1 MELEQVLIHL
11 AEGTRQALRANAT
24 EVCLLDG
31 EDACLQVVAV
41 SGLPPALQQQE
52 SIPVEC
58 SRMDTEALSG
68 QPVIITDARDDP
80 RATSVP
86 EDYCSVMCVPLVNT
100 EEPIGTLRL
109 YAAEPHFFNADDIS
123 RLMPLA
129 DLGAAAIAA
138 TRMAEELE
146 ALDADTNR
154 FIHVATHEL
163 RSPVTAALS
172 LVRGVLRG
180 YAGELTERQI
190 DVLERVGLR
199 LDFLAKLV
207 DDLLDLAAGRAAESV
222 EEGEPILLNAAVSRV
237 LLLLEPQADEKGV
250 EMTLEPCPARL
261 VVWGTEEGLHR
272 VFVNLV
278 GNAIKYTPSGGTVTI
293 TVQQVD
299 EQAQV
304 SVVDTGIGI
313 PQEALPYLFD
323 AFYRAPNAK
332 KIDEVGSG
340 LGLTIARDIVEHYGG
355 GIEVESTVGQGTTFT
370 VMLPIHRLL
379 EAAC

>member
-1 MELEQVLIHL
+1 MELNQVLIHL

-24 EVCLLDG
+24 EVCLLDSEG
-31 EDACLQVVAV
+31 TCLQVAAV
-41 SGLPPALQQQE
+41 SGLSPALQQQAL
-52 SIPVEC
+52 IPVEC
-58 SRMDTEALSG
+58 SKLDGEALSG

-80 RATSVP
+80 RAVNVP
-86 EDYCSVMCVPLVNT
+86 EDYCSVICVPLVNT
-100 EEPIGTLRL
+100 EEPVGTLRL
-109 YAAEPHFFNADDIS
+109 YAAQPHFFSADDIAL
-123 RLMPLA
+123 LMPLA

-138 TRMAEELE
+138 TRMADELE

-172 LVRGVLRG
+172 LVRGVLKG

-199 LDFLAKLV
+199 LNFLAKLV
-207 DDLLDLAAGRAAESV
+207 DDLLDLAAGRAAEAV
-222 EEGEPILLNAAVSRV
+222 EEGEPVLLNAAVSRV
-237 LLLLEPQADEKGV
+237 LLLLEPQAEEKGV
-250 EMTLEPCPARL
+250 EITLKPCPTRL

-293 TVQQVD
+293 TVQQAD
-299 EQAQV
+299 DQAQV

-313 PQEALPYLFD
+313 PQEALPHLFD

-355 GIEVESTVGQGTTFT
+355 GIEVESTVGQGTTFA

-379 EAAC
+379 ETAC

>member
-11 AEGTRQALRANAT
+11 AEGARQALRANAT
-24 EVCLLDG
+24 EVCLLNG
-31 EDACLQVVAV
+31 EGACLQVAAV
-41 SGLPPALQQQE
+41 SGLPPALRQLE

-58 SRMDTEALSG
+58 SKLDDEALSG
-68 QPVIITDARDDP
+68 QPVIVADARDDP

-109 YAAEPHFFNADDIS
+109 YAAEPHFFSTDDIS

-172 LVRGVLRG
+172 LVRGVLKG

-250 EMTLEPCPARL
+250 EITLEPCPARL

-299 EQAQV
+299 EQARV

-313 PQEALPYLFD
+313 PQEALPHLFD

-355 GIEVESTVGQGTTFT
+355 GIEVESTVGQGTTFAVT
-370 VMLPIHRLL
+370 LPIHRLL
-379 EAAC
+379 ETVC

>member
-1 MELEQVLIHL
+1 VELEKVLIHL

-24 EVCLLDG
+24 EVCLLDSEG
-31 EDACLQVVAV
+31 ACLQVAAA
-41 SGLPPALQQQE
+41 SGLPPALQQQQP
-52 SIPVEC
+52 IPVEC
-58 SRMDTEALSG
+58 SQMDGEALSG
-68 QPVIITDARDDP
+68 EPVIIANTRDDP

-86 EDYCSVMCVPLVNT
+86 EDYCSVICVPLLNT
-100 EEPIGTLRL
+100 GEAVGTLRL
-109 YAAEPHFFNADDIS
+109 YAAEPHFFGADDIS
-123 RLMPLA
+123 LLMPLA
-129 DLGAAAIAA
+129 DLGAAAIVA
-138 TRMAEELE
+138 TRTAVELE

-172 LVRGVLRG
+172 LVRGVLKG

-207 DDLLDLAAGRAAESV
+207 DDLLDLAAGRAAEVV
-222 EEGEPILLNAAVSRV
+222 EEGEPVLLNAAVSRV
-237 LLLLEPQADEKGV
+237 LLLLEPQAEEKGV
-250 EMTLEPCPARL
+250 EITLEPCPTRL
-261 VVWGTEEGLHR
+261 VIWGTEEGLHR

-278 GNAIKYTPSGGTVTI
+278 SNAIKYTPSGGTVAI

-332 KIDEVGSG
+332 QIDEVGSG
-340 LGLTIARDIVEHYGG
+340 LGLTIARDIVEHFGG
-355 GIEVESTVGQGTTFT
+355 GIEVESTVGEGTTFT
-370 VMLPIHRLL
+370 VIFPIHRLL
-379 EAAC
+379 ETVS

>member
-1 MELEQVLIHL
+1 VELEQVLLHL

-24 EVCLLDG
+24 EVCLLDSEG
-31 EDACLQVVAV
+31 ACLQVAAV
-41 SGLPPALQQQE
+41 SGFPPALQQQ

-58 SRMDTEALSG
+58 SQMDGEALSG
-68 QPVIITDARDDP
+68 APVIIADTRDDP

-86 EDYCSVMCVPLVNT
+86 EDYCSVICVPLLNT
-100 EEPIGTLRL
+100 DEAIGTLRL
-109 YAAEPHFFNADDIS
+109 YAAEPYFFSADDIS
-123 RLMPLA
+123 LLVSLA
-129 DLGAAAIAA
+129 DLGAAAIVA
-138 TRMAEELE
+138 TRTAVELE

-172 LVRGVLRG
+172 LVRGVLKG

-207 DDLLDLAAGRAAESV
+207 DDLLDLAAGRAAEVV
-222 EEGEPILLNAAVSRV
+222 EEGEPVLLNAAVSRV
-237 LLLLEPQADEKGV
+237 LLLLEPQAEEKGV
-250 EMTLEPCPARL
+250 EITLEPCPTRL

-278 GNAIKYTPSGGTVTI
+278 SNAIKYTPSGGTVAI
-293 TVQQVD
+293 AVQQVN
-299 EQAQV
+299 EHAQV

-313 PQEALPYLFD
+313 PQESLPHLFD

-340 LGLTIARDIVEHYGG
+340 LGLTIARDIVEHFGG
-355 GIEVESTVGQGTTFT
+355 GIEVESTVGEGTTFT
-370 VMLPIHRLL
+370 VIFPIHRLL
-379 EAAC
+379 ETVP